1 MISILTRFIGHHAAL
16 SVVLVD
22 VWDSNCSY
30 GSSASL
36 PPGGERCPSGLEEA
50 ERRYTNTD
58 ASGACEGNRRE
69 AQRPAG
75 TSERVS
81 RVENLQ
87 SGRFIFFVQTSV
99 VSYYRSARVYVAQW
113 MQLEFL
119 WNSFVCF
126 YSVSKWKCVF
136 TFIQGKSY
144 VSVKYTGTVDQIWL
158 NVGYLYQD
166 LRKSLVLLS
175 YWWLMLDRFGRC

>member
-1 MISILTRFIGHHAAL
+1 MLLYQSCLWMCGILTVHTAAQH
-16 SVVLVD
+16 
-22 VWDSNCSY
+22 
-30 GSSASL
+30 
-36 PPGGERCPSGLEEA
+36 PS
-50 ERRYTNTD
+50 
-58 ASGACEGNRRE
+58 RRE
-69 AQRPAG
+69 ERGALRGWKRQSAG
-75 TSERVS
+75 TPTPMRPEPVKGTGEKLSGRRAPLS
-81 RVENLQ
+81 GWAGGENLQ

-113 MQLEFL
+113 MQFEFL
-119 WNSFVCF
+119 WNSFVFCF